1 MFDLLLPRLESL
13 ELAAPPERM
22 RTNFT
27 NALKRMPVR
36 VTVAEPADG

>member
-1 MFDLLLPRLESL
+1 MFEALVKRVADM
-13 ELAAPPERM
+13 ELSGPPERM

-36 VTVAEPADG
+36 VKIA

>member
-1 MFDLLLPRLESL
+1 
-13 ELAAPPERM
+13 M

-36 VTVAEPADG
+36 VTLTEGPGA

>member
-1 MFDLLLPRLESL
+1 MFDMLLPRIAEL
-13 ELAAPPERM
+13 ELTAPPQRM

-36 VTVAEPADG
+36 VKEA